1 MNYFW
6 VLVGVAAEQI
16 LLDSEHDR
24 GDDACYRRCVG
35 MHGLAAGAGPTRM
48 LSAAT
53 ASCCCGAGLAALCAM
68 GSACRTSNSFSMVVD
83 FILQERARVVTPV
96 IGISLKGGLR
106 RLVERKPHV
115 GRQFVTTGTVCV

>member
-1 MNYFW
+1 MNYFR

-48 LSAAT
+48 LSAALI
-53 ASCCCGAGLAALCAM
+53 G
-68 GSACRTSNSFSMVVD
+68 FKKV
-83 FILQERARVVTPV
+83 ILVTW
-96 IGISLKGGLR
+96 L
-106 RLVERKPHV
+106 
-115 GRQFVTTGTVCV
+115 QFL